1 MPSQPQECRP
11 PAGSRIAQRLAG
23 AHFQDAWCIHTAQT
37 GEPALAYFLAAV
49 ARTPRWIE
57 WCMQARNRAGQL
69 VGLKDLGTLSQIDPQ
84 RPASAYQ
91 PGERVGVFTVVE
103 NNADEAL
110 IGDSDKHLNVVLSIH
125 RAPVAGRQDQ
135 VAITITTVVHVN
147 NLLGHLYMLPV
158 APMHR
163 RIAPAVLAA
172 LGHVQPASA

>member
-11 PAGSRIAQRLAG
+11 PAGSRIALRLAG
-23 AHFQDAWCIHTAQT
+23 AHFKDAWCIHTAET
-37 GEPALAYFLAAV
+37 GERALAYFLAAV

-135 VAITITTVVHVN
+135 VAITITTVVHVR

-172 LGHVQPASA
+172 LGGAQPTVA

>member
-1 MPSQPQECRP
+1 MPSQPQETRP

-37 GEPALAYFLAAV
+37 GAPALAYFLAAV

-57 WCMQARNRAGQL
+57 WCMQARNRVGHI

-91 PGERVGVFTVVE
+91 PGERVGVFTVLE
-103 NNADEAL
+103 NRADEAL

-125 RAPVAGRQDQ
+125 RAPVAGREDQ
-135 VAITITTVVHVN
+135 VAITITTVVHVH

-172 LGHVQPASA
+172 LGRVQPAAA